1 MNLQMQKLKKMRSLV
16 FVFPRN
22 RRELELLINALKKK
36 KKNISDSRQ
45 WLLLSAQLFHTGGLV
60 VCGLMLLKAMLKS
73 VLLS

>member
-36 KKNISDSRQ
+36 KKGILVTVDSGFFCQ
-45 WLLLSAQLFHTGGLV
+45 PSFSTQEA
-60 VCGLMLLKAMLKS
+60 
-73 VLLS
+73 

>member
-36 KKNISDSRQ
+36 KGILVTVDSGFFCQ
-45 WLLLSAQLFHTGGLV
+45 PSFSTQEA
-60 VCGLMLLKAMLKS
+60 
-73 VLLS
+73 